1 MRVAKC
7 IKQKFTE
14 IKGEIEKP
22 KIIVGD
28 STPLGQK
35 LLETI
40 EKIMS
45 AKDLKELNNIID
57 Q

>member
-45 AKDLKELNNIID
+45 AKDLKELNYIID